1 MKKHLLLIV
10 VLACFL
16 MGCGNTEKLDTYYDG
31 MQSFNGNVQI
41 ITETLDLIDLTRESA
56 ADQITTQLDKLLE
69 QFRIMSELEVPRQF
83 AACEELGDDAY
94 VYMQEAVR
102 LYKEWLANPDN
113 TPEDTLEMAK
123 ENYERAMTRVN
134 YISIILQGGVPEGDG
149 ITITEEDTT
158 DFSPVV
164 DDSSAN
170 DAVENDV
177 LPETEPIVEDEE
189 LPDDSNPDEV
199 DEFAY

>member
-10 VLACFL
+10 VLACL
-16 MGCGNTEKLDTYYDG
+16 LIGCGNTEKLDTYYDG

-41 ITETLDLIDLTRESA
+41 ITETLDLIDVTRDSA
-56 ADQITTQLDKLLE
+56 ADQITTQLNKLLE

-94 VYMQEAVR
+94 TYMQEAVR

-113 TPEDTLEMAK
+113 TSDDTLEMAK

-134 YISIILQGGVPEGDG
+134 YISIILQGGVPEGEG
-149 ITITEEDTT
+149 ITITEEDAT

-177 LPETEPIVEDEE
+177 LPETEPIVDDEE